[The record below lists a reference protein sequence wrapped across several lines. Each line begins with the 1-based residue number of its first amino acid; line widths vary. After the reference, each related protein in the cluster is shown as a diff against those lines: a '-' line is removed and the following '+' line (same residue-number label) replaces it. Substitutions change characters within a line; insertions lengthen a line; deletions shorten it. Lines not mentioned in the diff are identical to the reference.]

1 MYYRQGLTLSIASF
15 VANRNLIWQD
25 QADELVKMAD
35 VNGDGSIDYSEFVQL
50 YNFKSAMINWYW
62 QRHKYNTFTFI

>member
-1 MYYRQGLTLSIASF
+1 MQKETMFQA
-15 VANRNLIWQD
+15 

-50 YNFKSAMINWYW
+50 YNFKSAMIN
-62 QRHKYNTFTFI
+62 